1 MTEKKTKKTKTPK
14 TTSAKS
20 KATVN
25 ETPKETPQ
33 EAVND
38 TVQPSALS
46 LGELQGLAEKY
57 AVLSAEEKLIQEKK
71 EALRLLFIE
80 QFPEGGVIRNNSDHT
95 ILKISLNVRE
105 TRTYNIDILKK
116 SLDPAIF
123 DKIVEVNK
131 KQAMAIM
138 GSEWVEGNSIVTK
151 KASEY
156 RFTT

>member
-1 MTEKKTKKTKTPK
+1 MTAKKTKKTKTTEAAK
-14 TTSAKS
+14 TAPAKS
-20 KATVN
+20 ETTGHKA
-25 ETPKETPQ
+25 PKE
-33 EAVND
+33 VGND
-38 TVQPSALS
+38 TVKSVTLS
-46 LGELQGLAEKY
+46 MGELQGLAEKY

-71 EALRLLFIE
+71 EALRGLLIE

-95 ILKISLNVRE
+95 ILKISLNFRE

-138 GSEWVEGNSIVTK
+138 GSKWVEDNSIITK
-151 KASEY
+151 KTSEY